1 MEYKNKHIIENEKV
15 ENIMEHFI
23 EKEPGENVIE
33 KEPGENV
40 IEKEPGENVI
50 EKEKNNIIYGYN
62 IKTQSWHC
70 IECGVDMGTC
80 NPRQLCGKWV
90 CYLNPDV

>member
-1 MEYKNKHIIENEKV
+1 MEYKNEHIIENEKV
-15 ENIMEHFI
+15 ENVMEHLF
-23 EKEPGENVIE
+23 EKEQVENVIE
-33 KEPGENV
+33 ND
-40 IEKEPGENVI
+40 
-50 EKEKNNIIYGYN
+50 KNNIIYGYN